1 GPAPAKRAAALGH
14 GGDAGRPRRRGRGSV
29 GALAG
34 RARSGGR
41 RHADAAACRAP
52 GHGRV
57 PRHQLRPAGA
67 PPWRGRVGRP
77 DPGRTLGHLRAIVQ
91 PAAARAGAGTR
102 QRRHHAGSNPMS
114 AHDTN
119 PAHFNRTARSLH
131 WLMAVLIIA
140 MLFIGV
146 GMVSSVS
153 ARPWLIDLH
162 RPMGIAILLLAVLR
176 LRNRMRHHPPALPA
190 SLPVWQ
196 RRAAHASHWLLY
208 GLMVALPVI
217 GWAMLSAAGDPV
229 RMASGLVLPPI
240 APQDPLVYAAL

>member
-1 GPAPAKRAAALGH
+1 
-14 GGDAGRPRRRGRGSV
+14 
-29 GALAG
+29 
-34 RARSGGR
+34 
-41 RHADAAACRAP
+41 
-52 GHGRV
+52 
-57 PRHQLRPAGA
+57 
-67 PPWRGRVGRP
+67 
-77 DPGRTLGHLRAIVQ
+77 
-91 PAAARAGAGTR
+91 
-102 QRRHHAGSNPMS
+102 MS

-176 LRNRMRHHPPALPA
+176 LRNRMRHQPPAWPA

-240 APQDPLVYAAL
+240 APQDPLVYAALRAAHGWLAYLLFATVVLHVSAALLHAWVYRDGVFGAMTGARKPG